1 MDKCNVINT
10 TSNFSNECNKW
21 VYDKSQMKSTIITE
35 YDFVC
40 KKNYHFELLYTIEQA
55 GYIVGT
61 IIFSLIAN
69 KIGKKIVLIN
79 ILICMS
85 VLGILQYWIKL
96 YYLYTAVGFL
106 INSLASGVDAVAF
119 PLMFETIKTSQRTRY
134 GMAVSYIWVIL
145 FTGLSPL
152 AYLIKSW
159 RELRLTIFI
168 VITVL
173 AISSCFIVEE
183 SIMWL
188 ISKGEFDKAS
198 RVIKKIANINRLY
211 NNENFKEEF
220 SKIKQVFNQLWNFN
234 ETKRLKSK
242 IQTVD
247 INIFKEIFK
256 EKTFFIY
263 LLLVVFSWFVKK
275 YFFWQKFNKYNF
287 YKQGHS
293 WFSI

>member
-1 MDKCNVINT
+1 M
-10 TSNFSNECNKW
+10 
-21 VYDKSQMKSTIITE
+21 
-35 YDFVC
+35 
-40 KKNYHFELLYTIEQA
+40 
-55 GYIVGT
+55 
-61 IIFSLIAN
+61 
-69 KIGKKIVLIN
+69 
-79 ILICMS
+79 
-85 VLGILQYWIKL
+85 
-96 YYLYTAVGFL
+96 
-106 INSLASGVDAVAF
+106 
-119 PLMFETIKTSQRTRY
+119 
-134 GMAVSYIWVIL
+134 